1 MKFNIALFLSSFCS
15 VSAGQTHQPR
25 YDPTMNIS
33 KAFSLLLALA
43 ARATNAQRD
52 RDIEKS
58 TNMIEW
64 NDAWDDLEDDGGDG
78 SQNIFEGGS
87 HNIFGG
93 DFIEPG
99 SRPWLVPVAGKYFCG
114 GSLISPSA
122 VMTAAHC
129 VIDPYWGEW
138 YVNYD
143 FDYDYDV
150 TILISISHFTL
161 IIIINNNVKSL
172 G

>member
-1 MKFNIALFLSSFCS
+1 
-15 VSAGQTHQPR
+15 
-25 YDPTMNIS
+25 MNIS

-78 SQNIFEGGS
+78 TQNI
-87 HNIFGG
+87 IGG

-138 YVNYD
+138 YVN
-143 FDYDYDV
+143 
-150 TILISISHFTL
+150 
-161 IIIINNNVKSL
+161 
-172 G
+172 